1 MVVKRRDFRK
11 LLKIWDHEKPIN
23 PLNYRFAF
31 QLIQRAA
38 DMNWRDPKR
47 FRDVLVANRDL

>member
-23 PLNYRFAF
+23 PLNYRLAF

-47 FRDVLVANRDL
+47 FRDVVVAKRDL